1 MECYVPSET
10 HRQKRNIINKGN
22 YLLKSSCC
30 DVKTCDLLLSD
41 IQDTKHKCND
51 LFRNYHED
59 NLDDKGNILTDTLCT
74 QLKEKQNDTYNKLS
88 IFRQKAGRRNKF
100 KSIRKIK
107 SRKIKSRKMKSRKM
121 KK

>member
-1 MECYVPSET
+1 MECYVPYET

-59 NLDDKGNILTDTLCT
+59 NLDDKGNILTDTLCS

-107 SRKIKSRKMKSRKM
+107 SRKMKSRKMKSRKM